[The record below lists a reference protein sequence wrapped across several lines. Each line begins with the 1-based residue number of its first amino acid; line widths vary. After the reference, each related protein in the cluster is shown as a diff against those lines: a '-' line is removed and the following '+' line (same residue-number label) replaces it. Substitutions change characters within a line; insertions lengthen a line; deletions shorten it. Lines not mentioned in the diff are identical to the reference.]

1 MPKFHL
7 LPSRSSTPSLSPP
20 PTLSKPGSSTPPPIA
35 LSAFHSKFSDAMRTY
50 SRRTKIDLVFHP
62 LAAVF
67 QSCNDPGVA
76 LSLFQR
82 SAHRPRINDESLK
95 DLLSP
100 TFIGLY
106 SLSPSVKEGVGL
118 VIVDSCS
125 FRRRTLSLSLG
136 IITRESH
143 LGCHWYP
150 HFGEDIS

>member
-1 MPKFHL
+1 
-7 LPSRSSTPSLSPP
+7 
-20 PTLSKPGSSTPPPIA
+20 
-35 LSAFHSKFSDAMRTY
+35 MRTY

-76 LSLFQR
+76 LFLFQR
-82 SAHRPRINDESLK
+82 SAHRPWINDESLK
-95 DLLSP
+95 DLLSL

-136 IITRESH
+136 IITVPT
-143 LGCHWYP
+143 WYTLKKIIK
-150 HFGEDIS
+150 GNSLNGNMLIIR